1 MKCMD
6 RKAIQKY
13 SDSEVSKIEATKI
26 ESHLSECPTC
36 NDLLKKIEL
45 EKRLV
50 RNMINQ
56 LNPDEALPGRF
67 KVPEERIVSGHSHS
81 FFKRIFASSIRIPVP
96 VGIILVLIFLGL
108 AADVIQLRIDK
119 EPSLIRSS
127 DIEQGST
134 LFLYSADSVQA
145 FDLKIDLSNYRPIE
159 KSNAFVF
166 KEAIQ

>member
-6 RKAIQKY
+6 RKAIQEY
-13 SDSEVSKIEATKI
+13 SDSEVSEIEAKRIEGHLPECPACKKLLEKIE
-26 ESHLSECPTC
+26 E
-36 NDLLKKIEL
+36 
-45 EKRLV
+45 EKELV
-50 RNMINQ
+50 RNKLSR
-56 LNPDEALPGRF
+56 LNPDEIHLGEF
-67 KVPEERIVSGHSHS
+67 KVPEERITPKNHSL
-81 FFKRIFASSIRIPVP
+81 FYKKIFASTIRIPVP

-108 AADVIQLRIDK
+108 AADVVKLRIDK
-119 EPSLIRSS
+119 APSLIRSL